1 MVNNGRPTQSQQAEL
16 EEKFHECYLCGFGAI
31 IAAKKVGTDKKTA
44 YRYYNIIT
52 KEITKERKKDFFKR
66 VRQNLEQ
73 MIQSLD
79 FLLVKYYGMLEPVEE
94 KLAHSDKFNPQLN
107 HYMITILKEIRSTLN
122 EKAIL
127 HLELPLDESL
137 PEMIEEEIKKYA
149 KSH

>member
-1 MVNNGRPTQSQQAEL
+1 MLNNGRPTQSQQTEL

-52 KEITKERKKDFFKR
+52 KEIVKERKKDFFKR
-66 VRQNLEQ
+66 ARQNLEQ

-79 FLLVKYYGMLEPVEE
+79 FLLVKYYRMLEPVEE

-122 EKAIL
+122 EKTIL
-127 HLELPLDESL
+127 HLVLPLDESL
-137 PEMIEEEIKKYA
+137 PEMIEEEIEKYA